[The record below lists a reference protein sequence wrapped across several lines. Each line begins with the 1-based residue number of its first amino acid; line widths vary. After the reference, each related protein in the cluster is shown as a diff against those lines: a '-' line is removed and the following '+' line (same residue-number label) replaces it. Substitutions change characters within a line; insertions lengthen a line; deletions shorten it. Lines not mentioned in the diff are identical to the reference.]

1 MRRFGDLEDFRIW
14 GFMACGGVGRVVKE
28 SVGGV
33 SSRCLLHGKGR
44 YAEGVIFRYLG
55 VKGKKQEGVL
65 MS

>member
-1 MRRFGDLEDFRIW
+1 LAW
-14 GFMACGGVGRVVKE
+14 
-28 SVGGV
+28 
-33 SSRCLLHGKGR
+33 KGR